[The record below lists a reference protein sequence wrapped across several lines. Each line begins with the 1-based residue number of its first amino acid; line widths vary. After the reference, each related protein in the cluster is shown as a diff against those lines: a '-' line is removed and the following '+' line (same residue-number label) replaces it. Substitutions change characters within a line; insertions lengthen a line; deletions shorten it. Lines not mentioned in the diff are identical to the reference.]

1 MSCPRKRFPQ
11 GSGYVKASDTI
22 VAKAN
27 EDALQKLLAARAAQ
41 DVRYFPVDPPLI
53 NNGALTQI
61 YQSVDPNPPEPRKVA
76 GPGNSSTTMTSDQGN
91 KSPATS

>member
-11 GSGYVKASDTI
+11 GSGYAKTPDT
-22 VAKAN
+22 VAAKAN

-41 DVRYFPVDPPLI
+41 DARYFP
-53 NNGALTQI
+53 NGTLTLHN
-61 YQSVDPNPPEPRKVA
+61 YEVDPNPPESRKVT
-76 GPGNSSTTMTSDQGN
+76 GPGNSSTTMISDQGN

>member
-1 MSCPRKRFPQ
+1 MSCPSRTQ
-11 GSGYVKASDTI
+11 GSGYVKAADTI

-27 EDALQKLLAARAAQ
+27 EDAFQKLMAARAAQ
-41 DVRYFPVDPPLI
+41 DVRYFP
-53 NNGALTQI
+53 NGALTQI
-61 YQSVDPNPPEPRKVA
+61 YQSVDPNPPEPRKVT

>member
-1 MSCPRKRFPQ
+1 MSCPRKRLPQ
-11 GSGYVKASDTI
+11 GSGYVKTPDTV

-41 DVRYFPVDPPLI
+41 DTHYFPVDPNPLP
-53 NNGALTQI
+53 A
-61 YQSVDPNPPEPRKVA
+61 RKVA